1 MQSAVHDGNQ
11 FRSLSLLDTWE
22 QAELLAQMA
31 LQARLINLTFDEG
44 LDAAPALAD
53 DLESALAR
61 ALDAEAPDESIAA
74 QDELV
79 QVLDSLRSVGLQVSA
94 AVSKMPVEGVLG
106 VMNLPVLTAKLSA
119 V

>member
-1 MQSAVHDGNQ
+1 MHCAAHDENE
-11 FRSLSLLDTWE
+11 FRSLGLLDTWE
-22 QAELLAQMA
+22 QAELLAKMA

-53 DLESALAR
+53 DLEGALAR
-61 ALDAEAPDESIAA
+61 ALDADAPDESIAA
-74 QDELV
+74 HDQLV
-79 QVLDSLRSVGLQVSA
+79 HVLDSLRGVGLQVSA

-119 V
+119 L